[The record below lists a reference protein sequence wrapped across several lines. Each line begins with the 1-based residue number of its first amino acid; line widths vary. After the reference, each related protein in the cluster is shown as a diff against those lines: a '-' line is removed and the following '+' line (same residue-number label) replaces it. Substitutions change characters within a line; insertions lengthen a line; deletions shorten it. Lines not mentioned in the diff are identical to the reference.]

1 MRCNS
6 INPGFNIDD
15 FVPSTPN
22 ERVGDEHI
30 VPDRESEPVIT
41 QIKHIE
47 NCVKGIVYLCTN
59 HKESYVSG
67 AILPVAYDGVVN
79 MVTV

>member
-6 INPGFNIDD
+6 INPGFNIED
-15 FVPSTPN
+15 FMPTASN

-30 VPDRESEPVIT
+30 VPDTESEPVIT

-47 NCVKGIVYLCTN
+47 NCVKGIVYFATD
-59 HKESYVSG
+59 HKEAYVSG
-67 AILPVAYDGVVN
+67 AILPISYDGVVN
-79 MVTV
+79 LVTV

>member
-6 INPGFNIDD
+6 INPGFNIED
-15 FVPSTPN
+15 FMPTTSN
-22 ERVGDEHI
+22 GRIGDEQI
-30 VPDRESEPVIT
+30 IPDPESEPVIT

-47 NCVKGIVYLCTN
+47 NCVKAIVYFATD
-59 HKESYVSG
+59 HQESYVSG
-67 AILPVAYDGVVN
+67 AILPVIYNGVVN